1 MGDYPVGRGM
11 RMKAQTIFLAASGLG
26 VGLTVGPQPNGR
38 ALERAM
44 ACSAAMQRNT
54 DLGRLRKFPTA
65 LRSSR
70 REYIPAAGGQRTA
83 A

>member
-1 MGDYPVGRGM
+1 MGDYPAGRGM

-26 VGLTVGPQPNGR
+26 VGLTVGAQPNGR

-44 ACSAAMQRNT
+44 ACSVAMQRNT
-54 DLGRLRKFPTA
+54 DLGRLRKFPSA

-70 REYIPAAGGQRTA
+70 REQFPAAGGERTA

>member
-1 MGDYPVGRGM
+1 MY
-11 RMKAQTIFLAASGLG
+11 AQTTFLAASGLG
-26 VGLTVGPQPNGR
+26 VGLTAGARPEGR

-54 DLGRLRKFPTA
+54 DLGRLRKFPAA

-70 REYIPAAGGQRTA
+70 REQFPAAGGQRTA

>member
-1 MGDYPVGRGM
+1 
-11 RMKAQTIFLAASGLG
+11 MKAQTIFLAASGLG

-44 ACSAAMQRNT
+44 QRNT
-54 DLGRLRKFPTA
+54 DLGRLRKFPAA

-70 REYIPAAGGQRTA
+70 REQFPAAGGQRTA

>member
-1 MGDYPVGRGM
+1 MGDYPAGRGM

-26 VGLTVGPQPNGR
+26 VGLTVSPQPNGR

-70 REYIPAAGGQRTA
+70 REQFPAAGGERTA

>member
-26 VGLTVGPQPNGR
+26 VGLTVGARPNGR

-65 LRSSR
+65 LRSR